1 MIFAR
6 KIDRPSS
13 ETSKVRAFIRQLAQ
27 DDSGVYAV
35 EFALLAVPFFT
46 ILLASLQYSYFY
58 FTTQIIQQMTQKATR
73 ALLIGSAQTKT
84 ITTTVN
90 GNQTTLSVQ
99 TAAQF
104 KQYLLCPVK
113 SVNPTYVPVPA
124 LFSSAIDCSKLFVD
138 VRSAASWS
146 PSTVNVFDPA
156 QVKYCPGNSNTITIV
171 TVGYELLAVLPI
183 SFPNPTA
190 SLIKNGNQYY
200 QKIVS
205 SEAIKTEGF
214 SATDIGPSC

>member
-6 KIDRPSS
+6 RISRRGT
-13 ETSKVRAFIRQLAQ
+13 ETARFRAFVRQLGK

-35 EFALLAVPFFT
+35 EFALLAVPFFA
-46 ILLASLQYSYFY
+46 ILFASLQYSYFY

-84 ITTTVN
+84 ITTSVN

-99 TAAQF
+99 TPAQF
-104 KQYLLCPVK
+104 KQYLLCPVS

-138 VRSAASWS
+138 VRSATSWS

-156 QVKYCPGNSNTITIV
+156 QVKYCPGNAGIITIV
-171 TVGYELLAVLPI
+171 TVGYELLVVLPI
-183 SFPNPTA
+183 SFPNPTTG
-190 SLIKNGNQYY
+190 LIQNGNQYY
-200 QKIVS
+200 QKVVS

-214 SATDIGPSC
+214 SATDLGPSC